1 MTSFVLQKNMETNGA
16 QLHVDTL
23 AFVQHPFSYF
33 FPLDL
38 TSPPVTWRQCYPR
51 EKEPQTFVRLHVGAP
66 MKTFSSLVLQA
77 AADHCALGWDC
88 TWKKATNPATWEAI
102 WGSGQDPGAQGT
114 QTKTGYDVKQRSGG
128 KTCSKGAGLGW
139 GEGQCHRQL
148 YLWHVLILSVSSCH
162 WKCYLI
168 ICLANICSKLIGN

>member
-51 EKEPQTFVRLHVGAP
+51 EKEPQTFVRLRVGAP

-88 TWKKATNPATWEAI
+88 TWKKSNKPSHLRSHLGEWAGPWGTGNPDQNRVWCEAEVWWKNMFKGSRTGVRWRTMSQATVPLTRLNFECFILPLKMLFNNL
-102 WGSGQDPGAQGT
+102 PG
-114 QTKTGYDVKQRSGG
+114 
-128 KTCSKGAGLGW
+128 
-139 GEGQCHRQL
+139 
-148 YLWHVLILSVSSCH
+148 
-162 WKCYLI
+162 
-168 ICLANICSKLIGN
+168 